1 MTETYDLSTELG
13 DVAVTVDDHGRGAPV
28 LLLHGGA
35 GPASVTGFAGLL
47 AAHRGVR
54 VLTPVHPGFDGTPRP
69 DGLASIRALAGVY
82 ERLLDG
88 LGLTGVTVIGSSI
101 GGWAAAELALRARDR
116 VDRLVLVDAVG
127 LESAEH
133 PVADFFSLTFDE
145 VIDRSFADPD
155 AHRTDPSTLTGEQR
169 AIAAGNRAALL
180 AYGGEAMTDPAL
192 AARLADL
199 TAPTLVAWGA
209 ADRIATP
216 AYGEQYAAA
225 IPAATFH
232 LLPDA
237 GHLPQLETPDALLA
251 LIDPII
257 DRPARGPR
265 A

>member
-1 MTETYDLSTELG
+1 MTATYDLPTG
-13 DVAVTVDDHGRGAPV
+13 DVTLTVDDRGHGDPV

-35 GPASVTGFAGLL
+35 GPASVSGFAGLL
-47 AAHRGVR
+47 AAHRDVR

-82 ERLLDG
+82 GRLLAH

-101 GGWAAAELALRARDR
+101 GGWTAAELALCAADR
-116 VDRLVLVDAVG
+116 VDRLVLIDAVG
-127 LESAEH
+127 LRSAEH

-155 AHRTDPSTLTGEQR
+155 AHRTDPATLTDEQR

-180 AYGGEAMTDPAL
+180 AYGGTTMTDPTL
-192 AARLADL
+192 AARLATL
-199 TAPTLVAWGA
+199 TVPTLVAWGA

-225 IPAATFH
+225 IHGAAFH

-237 GHLPQLETPDALLA
+237 GHLPQLETPDALLTV
-251 LIDPII
+251 I
-257 DRPARGPR
+257 DRFTGEPPA
-265 A
+265 